1 MLPLWNPACEPVSL
15 LSGDETCRLYGCTA
29 AAARGVVPAGRGL
42 TVVGAGKM
50 QSNVM
55 NEMKQQV
62 YTCLIYK
69 ICGKLWGEPH
79 AGGHLTGA

>member
-1 MLPLWNPACEPVSL
+1 M
-15 LSGDETCRLYGCTA
+15 
-29 AAARGVVPAGRGL
+29 
-42 TVVGAGKM
+42 VGAGKM

-69 ICGKLWGEPH
+69 ICGKLWGGPH